1 MDEDLINIDEIEE
14 IKDSVSYGITEFPD
28 KKNEN
33 DGKRGQDKTVRNKKE
48 KLPPTDSLVTDNL
61 VESFALLSSM
71 LDEAKNTKKNL
82 EKIHE
87 SIVDLLKVVT
97 ELRDVSE
104 EFSKVNQIVK
114 EINTLV
120 KAISLNNTNIKDL
133 INIIYK
139 ITDEQKKIK
148 RDVDEIKN
156 EIFFTGN
163 DGSQKNK
170 NSKKGNF
177 LPVLNFVVNIA
188 TIVLLIYF
196 FSHIG
201 K

>member
-114 EINTLV
+114 EINNNAEYTKKIQNIPIQKQNEEEKLTPFELIITLLILFFGKV
-120 KAISLNNTNIKDL
+120 LVIFPSFFIVILFSLN
-133 INIIYK
+133 
-139 ITDEQKKIK
+139 
-148 RDVDEIKN
+148 
-156 EIFFTGN
+156 
-163 DGSQKNK
+163 S
-170 NSKKGNF
+170 F
-177 LPVLNFVVNIA
+177 LPLLLNF
-188 TIVLLIYF
+188 
-196 FSHIG
+196 
-201 K
+201 